1 MFPEPYNGFFA
12 EGREKNWKE
21 IIERKNKSRAETV
34 GEVGR
39 GPCRGQT
46 LVRLVLEDQGVVSFH
61 LLHAPAY
68 LKRRTNGSCGLC
80 CENKLIKQDSRML
93 TICYRERL
101 GGKMYVQKLLVS

>member
-12 EGREKNWKE
+12 EGREKSWKE

-46 LVRLVLEDQGVVSFH
+46 LVCLVLED
-61 LLHAPAY
+61 
-68 LKRRTNGSCGLC
+68 
-80 CENKLIKQDSRML
+80 
-93 TICYRERL
+93 
-101 GGKMYVQKLLVS
+101 